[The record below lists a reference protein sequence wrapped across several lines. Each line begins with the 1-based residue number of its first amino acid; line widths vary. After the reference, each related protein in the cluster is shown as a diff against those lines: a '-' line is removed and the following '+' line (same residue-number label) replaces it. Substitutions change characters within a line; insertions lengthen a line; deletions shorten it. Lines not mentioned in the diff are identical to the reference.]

1 MKASERSGAM
11 TETQTRVE
19 SKAIAK
25 VSKKPELA
33 ATASGFPVCRLTVV
47 TDEAP
52 GMRPVKVPVFVAGWP
67 GEAQRKL
74 ALRCGELRVGELV
87 QATGILRQRVRRT
100 KRGKDWIETALQ
112 ALDVQVLGDDGRP
125 VQRDPREREGLL
137 QGLVVNCMASPYEV
151 YIGRGKDPF
160 TQERPEFDWGNR
172 FSHRDSKFEIVRV
185 DTAEEAVALHRVET
199 WEQIKRGELSLERVA
214 ELAGKTLGCYCKPGC
229 CHGDTLAKASI
240 WAVEELARRRAGC

>member
-1 MKASERSGAM
+1 M
-11 TETQTRVE
+11 TETQMRIE

-25 VSKKPELA
+25 VSKKPDEGR
-33 ATASGFPVCRLTVV
+33 TASGFPVSRFTVV
-47 TDEAP
+47 TEEGP
-52 GMRPVKVPVFVAGWP
+52 GTSPVKMPVYVLGSP

-87 QATGILRQRVRRT
+87 QVTGLQRQRVRRT

-125 VQRDPREREGLL
+125 VQRDPREAERLL
-137 QGLVVNCMASPYEV
+137 KGLVVHCQRSPYEV

-160 TQERPEFDWGNR
+160 TGERPEDDWGNR

-185 DTAEEAVALHRVET
+185 ETAEEAVACYRDEL
-199 WEQIKRGELSLERVA
+199 WEKIQSGEQSLERLA
-214 ELAGKTLGCYCKPGC
+214 ALAGKTLGCYCKPAC
-229 CHGDTLAKASI
+229 CHGDTLSKASV
-240 WAVEELARRRAGC
+240 WAVQELARRRAGC